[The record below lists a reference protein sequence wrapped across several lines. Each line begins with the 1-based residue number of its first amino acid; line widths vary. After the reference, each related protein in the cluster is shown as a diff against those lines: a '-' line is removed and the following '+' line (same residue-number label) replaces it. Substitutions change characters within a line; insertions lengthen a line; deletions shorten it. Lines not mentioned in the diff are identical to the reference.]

1 MSIVCLSSDHRDR
14 RIPPSPKA
22 REHFI
27 RRSSPLP
34 VSDKWQGRN
43 LEGVEV

>member
-1 MSIVCLSSDHRDR
+1 MSIIYLSSDHRDR
-14 RIPPSPKA
+14 RLPPSPKA
-22 REHFI
+22 CEHFL
-27 RRSSPLP
+27 RRSSPLH